1 MGYWRLRDWLRLLSF
16 EVEQGRFGCWRAP
29 VRSQACARPLG
40 LDRRHW
46 RALVASARAVY
57 FVIAVKRV
65 RGMRL
70 VGLARREK
78 LKPQPAPAVGGSAQ
92 P

>member
-1 MGYWRLRDWLRLLSF
+1 
-16 EVEQGRFGCWRAP
+16 
-29 VRSQACARPLG
+29 
-40 LDRRHW
+40 
-46 RALVASARAVY
+46 VY

-78 LKPQPAPAVGGSAQ
+78 LKPQPAPAVVAQ
-92 P
+92 RSRETSDID